1 MKEIWKNKKNELEQK
16 IKLESSSALKRES
29 RLFKERE
36 KRERKYAK

>member
-1 MKEIWKNKKNELEQK
+1 MKGIWKNKKNELEQK
-16 IKLESSSALKRES
+16 TKLESSSTLES